1 MDIKAVVAPNARDTR
16 LDLFLGLAIWFI
28 FLDHIPHNMVSWIT
42 LRNYGFSGA
51 ADVFIFVSGCTAAR
65 VYAKIMLER
74 GVVVGATRVLRR
86 AWQLYAAY
94 IVLFAIYVVAIGD
107 VAARYA
113 APDIIYEF
121 NVAGLVEEPVRT
133 VAHGLLLQSKA
144 LNLDV
149 LQLYV
154 TLMACFPLV
163 LWAMLRKPGL
173 AMAGSVALYLAAR
186 QFEWNLPSF
195 PDGSWYFN
203 PFCWQLLFVLGAFC
217 ALGGARSGPFIV
229 KSPIP
234 VCVGI
239 AYLVFALVMTM
250 AGRFPEFGRMLPG
263 WLFDAFNPNDEVN
276 LAPYRVLHFMVVAF
290 LVTRLM
296 SRDWRGLQWTIFKPM
311 ILCGQQSLSAFCA
324 GVFLSFA
331 GHFFLVTSSGSLAE
345 QIFVSVSGV
354 AILTLVASY
363 ISWSKRQDHAF
374 TGEVTRKPSLH
385 VGEPTLPAG
394 DRASGRIGGYS
405 VARSAR

>member
-234 VCVGI
+234 VYVGI
-239 AYLVFALVMTM
+239 AYLAFALVMTM